1 MLNEI
6 EKANL
11 AFLKKHAG
19 NFKEAEDNMIV
30 GLIDAARLKYFRKL
44 GHVNLLEF
52 IRKEARIDSTVSF
65 NLQSVVY
72 AALKFPCLE
81 EALTAKAL
89 NPAKAARMVKAMTE
103 ENAVELVAFA
113 STHTFEELN
122 RYIAN
127 GAKPLKTRESCKI
140 LSADQVRVS
149 YVISMAEFEI
159 LKRLQD
165 VEAQRKQPC
174 KMRDVAALA
183 NRERLARIDPV
194 AKADRANAKVNRDNE
209 KVNLAHANFNRAS
222 EKINRAHTKTERVV
236 TKPKIRI
243 EIKKTSSVSRQRLT
257 AAQRHAVHARDRGQ
271 CTHVHPDGTRCTQK
285 RHVEIHHVIPVSE
298 GGSNDPT
305 NLSTLCWPHHDLA
318 HQLDLFHGYSRAQSG
333 SSAQP
338 E

>member
-11 AFLKKHAG
+11 AFLKKHAA
-19 NFKEAEDNMIV
+19 NFNQAEDNMIV
-30 GLIDAARLKYFRKL
+30 GLIGAARLKYYHKL
-44 GHVNLLEF
+44 GHVSLLDL

-81 EALTAKAL
+81 EALTAKTL
-89 NPAKAARMVKAMTE
+89 NPGKAARMVKAMTN
-103 ENAVELVAFA
+103 ENAAELVSFA

-127 GAKPLKTRESCKI
+127 GAKPVATRESYKI
-140 LSADQVRVS
+140 ISADQVRVS
-149 YVISMAEFEI
+149 YVITMAEFEV

-183 NRERLARIDPV
+183 NQERLARIDPV
-194 AKADRANAKVNRDNE
+194 AKADRANAKVNRAN
-209 KVNLAHANFNRAS
+209 KKNHAHAKADHV
-222 EKINRAHTKTERVV
+222 HTKADRVV
-236 TKPKIRI
+236 AKPKIRI
-243 EIKKTSSVSRQRLT
+243 ELKKTNSVSRQRLT
-257 AAQRHAVHARDRGQ
+257 AAQKHSVHARDRGQ
-271 CTHVHPDGTRCTQK
+271 CTHVHPDGTRCSQK

-298 GGSNDPT
+298 GGANDPG
-305 NLSTLCWPHHDLA
+305 NLTTLCWPHHDLA
-318 HQLDLFHGYSRAQSG
+318 HQLDLFHGYPRSDKGADVHRS
-333 SSAQP
+333 
-338 E
+338 